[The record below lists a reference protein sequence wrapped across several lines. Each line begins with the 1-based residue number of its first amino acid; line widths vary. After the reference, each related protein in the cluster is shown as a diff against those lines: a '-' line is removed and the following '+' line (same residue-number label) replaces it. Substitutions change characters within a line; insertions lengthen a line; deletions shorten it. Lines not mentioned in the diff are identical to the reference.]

1 MLTPGTGRDKDSI
14 WAIAADTMPRAYLA
28 LHFTAGHVNTL
39 PATDRGSA
47 HIKNVRNGQSKA
59 IRVWITAS
67 GLAGMIAQG

>member
-1 MLTPGTGRDKDSI
+1 
-14 WAIAADTMPRAYLA
+14 MPRAYLA